1 MGRARARIG
10 FAAISAPLI
19 KIGTPEF
26 KSTLRLTYHRKFH
39 SAILGYDRD
48 VVVWLPP
55 NYEKQPEKR
64 YPVIYAHDGQN
75 LFDPATAFAGVDWQ
89 LDEAAE
95 ALIHDQKIEPL
106 IIVGL
111 SNTMGRLEEYT
122 TKRGH
127 KYAAFIC
134 NEVKPFIDKTY
145 RTLPG
150 REHTAVWGSSLGGL
164 ISFYI
169 AWWHPEIFSMA
180 GCLSGTWMWDNAAA
194 IRFLETAT
202 QPVPEI
208 KIYLDHGSEGA
219 EGNQAWVYRSMRD
232 ALIRRGFQVGKN
244 LAYYFG
250 VGDDHSEA
258 AWARRVARPLKFFF
272 GTK

>member
-1 MGRARARIG
+1 MR
-10 FAAISAPLI
+10 LI
-19 KIGTPEF
+19 
-26 KSTLRLTYHRKFH
+26 YHRKFH
-39 SAILGYDRD
+39 STILGYDRD
-48 VVVWLPP
+48 VIVWLPP
-55 NYEKQPEKR
+55 DYEKKPERR

-95 ALIHDQKIEPL
+95 ALIRGKKIEPM

-122 TKRGH
+122 TKRGP
-127 KYAAFIC
+127 KYAAFIID
-134 NEVKPFIDKTY
+134 EVKPFIDKTY
-145 RTLPG
+145 RSLPD
-150 REHTAVWGSSLGGL
+150 REHTAVLGSSLGGL
-164 ISFYI
+164 ISFYL

-180 GCLSGTWMWDNAAA
+180 GCLSGTWMLDNAAA
-194 IRFLETAT
+194 LRFIETEMRPT
-202 QPVPEI
+202 TPNL

-232 ALIRRGFQVGKN
+232 ALIRRGFVVGKN

-250 VGDDHSEA
+250 VGDEHGEA
-258 AWARRVARPLKFFF
+258 AWARRVSRPLKFFF
-272 GTK
+272 GKNV